1 MKRSRSLNT
10 TPLADIT
17 PMSSLC
23 NIPIEMLKHENNEA
37 PVKENERVN
46 ET

>member
-1 MKRSRSLNT
+1 MKRSRLNT

-17 PMSSLC
+17 PTSSLFC
-23 NIPIEMLKHENNEA
+23 NIPIEMLKHENNDA